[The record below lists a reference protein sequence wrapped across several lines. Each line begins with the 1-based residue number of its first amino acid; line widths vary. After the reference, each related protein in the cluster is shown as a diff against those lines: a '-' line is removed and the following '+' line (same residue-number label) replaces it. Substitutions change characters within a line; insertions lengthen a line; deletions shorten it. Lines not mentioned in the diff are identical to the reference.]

1 MWLPDDCNETGS
13 IFLLAAWYELYYGF
27 TPDSFQP
34 RLHNVAS
41 LVEELVDIGQL
52 WQREPRFASHIK
64 MLQAELA
71 GNSCE
76 ERHQTSNWFNR
87 R

>member
-1 MWLPDDCNETGS
+1 MWFPDIPDESDQSGS
-13 IFLLAAWYELYYGF
+13 VFLLAAWQELFYGF

-41 LVEELVDIGQL
+41 LVEELVDIGKL

-64 MLQAELA
+64 FVLEATKTD
-71 GNSCE
+71 
-76 ERHQTSNWFNR
+76 HFVY
-87 R
+87 